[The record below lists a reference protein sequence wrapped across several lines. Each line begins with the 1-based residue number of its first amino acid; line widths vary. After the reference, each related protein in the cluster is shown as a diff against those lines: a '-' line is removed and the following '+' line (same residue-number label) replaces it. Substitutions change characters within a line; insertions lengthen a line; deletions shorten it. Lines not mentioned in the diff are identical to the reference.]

1 MDLDIRSFYSH
12 SIYGQVDVGKLV
24 VEIAFFLLGID
35 RSFVETGHQFTQHDS
50 SNLEINPL
58 FKFI

>member
-1 MDLDIRSFYSH
+1 MRSFYSH

-35 RSFVETGHQFTQHDS
+35 RTMSIHSSKRIINSRSMTHQ
-50 SNLEINPL
+50 I
-58 FKFI
+58 